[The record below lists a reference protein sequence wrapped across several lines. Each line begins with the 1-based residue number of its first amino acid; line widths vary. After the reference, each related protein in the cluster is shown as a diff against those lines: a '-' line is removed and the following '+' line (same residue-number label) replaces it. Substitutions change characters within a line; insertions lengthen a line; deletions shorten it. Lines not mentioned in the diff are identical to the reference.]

1 MRKQIAFV
9 VLMLMSMLAIAKDQ
23 TPVTWLTGKL
33 LEVSTERGRR
43 VAGSN
48 GNIASRRDDHM
59 FYTIDSGDMVYVAE
73 RGLRSSRDKPI
84 PVTINKDVR
93 FYIKGQELYLQ
104 DENGKEHKLTIEKQT
119 AKTAGQ

>member
-1 MRKQIAFV
+1 VRKQIAFV
-9 VLMLMSMLAIAKDQ
+9 VLMTMFAMAKDQ
-23 TPVTWLTGKL
+23 TPAKWLTGKL

-59 FYTIDSGDMVYVAE
+59 LYTIDAGDMIYVAE

-93 FYIKGQELYLQ
+93 FHITGQDLYLQ